1 MAPVRL
7 TGSMGRDVLLV
18 ERFDREYGEGKTIRK
33 HKLSGLSLL
42 QLDEMEARHASYL
55 ELADRIRQRFDHHQV
70 ALLELFARLWLGAV
84 LNDFCFDGWV

>member
-18 ERFDREYGEGKTIRK
+18 ERFDREYGEGKTLRK
-33 HKLSGLSLL
+33 HMLSGLSLL

-70 ALLELFARLWLGAV
+70 ALLELFARLWPGAV